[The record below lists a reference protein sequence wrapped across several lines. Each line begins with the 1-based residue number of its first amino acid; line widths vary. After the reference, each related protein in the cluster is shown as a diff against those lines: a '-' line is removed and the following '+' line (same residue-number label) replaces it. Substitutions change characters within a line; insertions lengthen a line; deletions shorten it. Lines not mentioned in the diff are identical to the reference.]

1 MKYLLD
7 THILIWLLTSQKSIS
22 TNVLEIIKNRANTIY
37 VSSVSLWEISI
48 KLSLG
53 KLDIGEKTTTD
64 FVFECEKMNFDLID
78 LTVKETATFYNLK
91 NVHHKDPFDRILI
104 WQAIKNDF
112 TFISDDKNVKKYVSE
127 GLKVIG

>member
-7 THILIWLLTSQKSIS
+7 THILIWTLTSQHSLSK
-22 TNVLEIIKNRANTIY
+22 NVLNIIENSSNKIY

-53 KLDIGEKTTTD
+53 KLDIGNKLPPD
-64 FVFECEKMNFDLID
+64 FVFECEQMNFDLID
-78 LTVKETATFYNLK
+78 LTIKETATFHNLK
-91 NVHHKDPFDRILI
+91 NIHHKDPFDRILI

-112 TFISDDKNVKKYVSE
+112 TFISDDKNIKKYISE
-127 GLKVIG
+127 GLKVIS

>member
-7 THILIWLLTSQKSIS
+7 THILIWILTNRKLIS
-22 TNVLEIIKNRANTIY
+22 KNVLNILEDNSNKIY

-53 KLDIGEKTTTD
+53 KLDIGGKLPAD
-64 FVFECEKMNFDLID
+64 FVFECEQMNFDLID
-78 LTVKETATFYNLK
+78 LTIKETVTFYNLK
-91 NVHHKDPFDRILI
+91 SIYHKDPFDRILI

-112 TFISDDKNVKKYVSE
+112 TFISDDKNIKKYVSE
-127 GLKVIG
+127 GLKIIS

>member
-7 THILIWLLTSQKSIS
+7 THILIWTLTSQKSLS
-22 TNVLEIIKNRANTIY
+22 KNVLSILENSLNKIY

-53 KLDIGEKTTTD
+53 KLDIGNKLPAD
-64 FVFECEKMNFDLID
+64 FVFECDQMNFDLID
-78 LTVKETATFYNLK
+78 LTIKETATFYNLK
-91 NVHHKDPFDRILI
+91 NIHHKDPFDRILI

-112 TFISDDKNVKKYVSE
+112 IFISDDKNIKKYISE
-127 GLKVIG
+127 GLKVIS